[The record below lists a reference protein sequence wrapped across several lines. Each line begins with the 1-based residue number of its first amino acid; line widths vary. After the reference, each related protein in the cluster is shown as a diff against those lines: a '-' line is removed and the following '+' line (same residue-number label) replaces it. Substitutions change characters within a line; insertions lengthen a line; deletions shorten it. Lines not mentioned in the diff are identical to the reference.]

1 MDNKPS
7 KELIAML
14 NKALDMEHQAHVQ
27 YLSHAELLEGLDS
40 EPIEAR
46 LREIAADELKHQG
59 MLRNVIGKIL
69 GEAPSMGIA
78 PTHKATGTKQILGV
92 NLAGERE
99 AAEFYIQI
107 WTKVKQEKANLPYA
121 YATVKHEIKHILM
134 DEEEHIAE
142 LKQLLAMK

>member
-1 MDNKPS
+1 MENAPS
-7 KELIAML
+7 KELMTML
-14 NKALDMEHQAHVQ
+14 NTALQMEHQAYIQ

-46 LREIAADELKHQG
+46 IREIAGDEEKHQK

-69 GEAPSMGIA
+69 GGTPSMAIA
-78 PTHKATGTKQILGV
+78 RTHEAEATKDILEV
-92 NLAGERE
+92 NLAGEKE
-99 AAEFYIQI
+99 AVDFYIKI

-121 YATVKHEIKHILM
+121 YATVKHEIKHIIM

-142 LKQLLAMK
+142 LKQLLGTK